1 MLTTVVRKA
10 ADLGERT
17 ARGVQGW
24 ADNLP
29 DAPFD
34 GPLLTAAI
42 ALAGKSEGFLS
53 AEIDVPTERV
63 RQYVETWSDALSPVE
78 QRALR
83 RFFNRRGIYEVRLF
97 SWFGWRGLIY
107 APWTIAR
114 HDADRLEDQ
123 ATAARIAQFQ
133 RGAGR
138 RL

>member
-29 DAPFD
+29 DAPFE
-34 GPLLTAAI
+34 GYLLTAGL
-42 ALAGKSEGFLS
+42 ALADKSEGFLA
-53 AEIDVPTERV
+53 AEIDVPIARV
-63 RQYVETWSDALSPVE
+63 RQYVEESSDALSPAE
-78 QRALR
+78 QQALR

-107 APWTIAR
+107 APWTLGR
-114 HDADRLEDQ
+114 HDAARLEDQ
-123 ATAARIAQFQ
+123 ATTARIVEFQ

>member
-29 DAPFD
+29 DAPFE
-34 GPLLTAAI
+34 GYLLTAGL
-42 ALAGKSEGFLS
+42 ALADKSEGFLA
-53 AEIDVPTERV
+53 AEIDVPIARV
-63 RQYVETWSDALSPVE
+63 RQYVEDSSDALSPAE

-107 APWTIAR
+107 APWTLGR
-114 HDADRLEDQ
+114 HDAARLEDQ
-123 ATAARIAQFQ
+123 ATTARIVDFQ